1 MIPSAA
7 GGGCQYGRVVH
18 DRIEERGIEPLRS
31 DPRWRINSRLMNL
44 RDWTRS
50 AAFHWFIHFA
60 LPRTEHFKHGMKLSD
75 WSGVRVKDVS
85 DRAHSPREILRMS
98 DAEALQ
104 PR

>member
-1 MIPSAA
+1 
-7 GGGCQYGRVVH
+7 
-18 DRIEERGIEPLRS
+18 
-31 DPRWRINSRLMNL
+31 
-44 RDWTRS
+44 
-50 AAFHWFIHFA
+50 
-60 LPRTEHFKHGMKLSD
+60 MKLSD